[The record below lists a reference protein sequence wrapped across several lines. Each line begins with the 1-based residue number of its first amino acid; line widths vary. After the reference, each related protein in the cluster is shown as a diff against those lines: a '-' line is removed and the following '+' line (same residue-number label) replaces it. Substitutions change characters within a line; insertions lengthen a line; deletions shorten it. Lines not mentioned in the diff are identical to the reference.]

1 MYIIKVHHADGFVFE
16 VKCSSVE
23 HTRLVETELMKR
35 FPAFEGYAVGCVLYR
50 GVNQGGVS
58 MIIRC
63 LLERVPFLC
72 AGLVKQ
78 GIQFTCNEE
87 PDGIWLITL
96 TGGY

>member
-1 MYIIKVHHADGFVFE
+1 
-16 VKCSSVE
+16 
-23 HTRLVETELMKR
+23 
-35 FPAFEGYAVGCVLYR
+35 
-50 GVNQGGVS
+50 

-72 AGLVKQ
+72 GGLVKQ
-78 GIQFTCNEE
+78 GIQFTCSEE